1 MFELPFVFG
10 FKDKIGMLMMI
21 VGDFDAFYSSQCAQN
36 IGNIVYFR
44 TKNKELVRFD
54 VTNKDSVSVITKN
67 VRDFKVEEN
76 GDITVLGFDN
86 TLKRLNS
93 NAMGQV
99 IKSIQLQN
107 GNSTSTHWTTF
118 CRLGKHTCVAGHDSK
133 TKRSLLANVFDLQT
147 QMPVVAEVKS
157 QYNCKLFGEF
167 RSVPIAQIH
176 SHFRPNTFRLCEWI
190 RSVYFVCRGGSQRR
204 SHCCRRKGYEV
215 R

>member
-10 FKDKIGMLMMI
+10 FKDNIGMLMMI
-21 VGDFDAFYSSQCAQN
+21 VGDFEALYSSQCAQN

-54 VTNKDSVSVITKN
+54 VTNKDSVSVITAN

-76 GDITVLGFDN
+76 GEITVLGFNN

-118 CRLGKHTCVAGHDSK
+118 CRLGKHTCVAGHDSTSK
-133 TKRSLLANVFDLQT
+133 QLLLVKVTDLQT
-147 QMPVVAEVKS
+147 QQPIVAKIQTSTNCTHS
-157 QYNCKLFGEF
+157 Q
-167 RSVPIAQIH
+167 
-176 SHFRPNTFRLCEWI
+176 
-190 RSVYFVCRGGSQRR
+190 
-204 SHCCRRKGYEV
+204 
-215 R
+215 